1 MRIKNKVENID
12 YNETRLFFK
21 KRAEKFQENNPY
33 SVTMYQDNHAEIVK
47 QRNKK
52 EIEKLLPKLCIE
64 KTSKVLDVAC
74 GIGRWADALPDDIVE
89 YCGLDFSE
97 ELINI
102 ANKRNDKSKFS
113 YCVGSASEIEAVL
126 KKNGKGL
133 YNRILIM
140 GLLIYLN
147 DRDMISTLEQIQKV
161 CEENTII
168 CIREPIAI
176 EERLT
181 LKDFFSEE
189 LEDNYNAIY
198 RTREELLESINNI
211 FISRGFEIKEQGL
224 LFDDAALNNRKETTQ
239 YYYILER

>member
-1 MRIKNKVENID
+1 MRIKNKIENID
-12 YNETRLFFK
+12 YKETKLFFK

-33 SVTMYQDNHAEIVK
+33 SVTMYQDNNAEIVK

-52 EIEKLLPKLCIE
+52 EIEKLLPKLHIE
-64 KTSKVLDVAC
+64 KNSRVLDVAC
-74 GIGRWADALPDDIVE
+74 GIGRWADALSDDITE

-97 ELINI
+97 ELIDI

-113 YCVGSASEIEAVL
+113 YCVGGANEIETVL

-147 DRDMISTLEQIQKV
+147 DTDMVSTLEQIQKV

-176 EERLT
+176 NERLT

-189 LEDNYNAIY
+189 LKDNYNAIY
-198 RTREELLESINNI
+198 RTREELMESINKI
-211 FISRGFEIKEQGL
+211 FVSSGFEIKEQGF
-224 LFDDAALNNRKETTQ
+224 LFEDTALNNRKETTQ